1 MYKHILIP
9 TDGSALSKKA
19 VKKGVEFARELG
31 AKVTFFHSPADYE
44 VVLYGEYF
52 PPDLM
57 PQDEYEKR
65 AKRNAEKILAEAEK
79 TASAAGVDCDT
90 AYKSSRTPW
99 EAIVAAAQRKKCD
112 LIFMASHGRRGLA
125 GVLLGSETSKVLT
138 HSKIPV
144 LVYR

>member
-19 VKKGVEFARELG
+19 VRKGVEFASGLG
-31 AKVTFFHSPADYE
+31 AKITFFHSPADYE

-57 PQDEYEKR
+57 PQQEYETR
-65 AKRNAEKILAEAEK
+65 ATHSAEKILADAAK
-79 TASAAGVDCDT
+79 TAADAGVACDT
-90 AYKSSRTPW
+90 AFKSSRAPW
-99 EAIVAAAQRKKCD
+99 EAIVEAAHSKRCD

-125 GVLLGSETSKVLT
+125 GMLLGSETTKVLT